1 MSIFK
6 VNDIEEA
13 TAGGRK
19 FYLGRVAAVADGTG
33 GTPTFTRSDG
43 CSSLVD
49 LGVGQYAYN
58 LSNNMSSSTYFA
70 CGVASYGGTT
80 YGRTIAGEYAG
91 GNIDNARTTGQCAV
105 GCYPENYGDG
115 LTGLWISGDQA

>member
-1 MSIFK
+1 MSTLK
-6 VNDIEEA
+6 VNTIEEA
-13 TAGGRK
+13 TSGGGGYY
-19 FYLGRVAAVADGTG
+19 FGQVAAVADGTG
-33 GTPTFTRSDG
+33 GTPTFNKSDG

-49 LGVGQYAYN
+49 NGVGKYSYN
-58 LSNNMSSSTYFA
+58 LSNNMSNANYFA
-70 CGVASYGGTT
+70 CGVASYMGTT
-80 YGRTIAGEYAG
+80 HGRWIAGEYAG